1 MTESCTVST
10 DHHAT
15 VAKDS
20 HFREYLA
27 DTGVGAFRSPD
38 TQGGVRVLKR
48 RVVAALGLVGALLTL
63 IGCTSSGGHPTETSD
78 APTSNSSSSP
88 PTTSSPAPSTSS
100 MDPAARE
107 AADRQA
113 VEAAWMHYW
122 STYIA
127 FESKYPQSRWS
138 SVIAGI
144 AVDPIRAQIMRAAR
158 ADRIIGVVGYGY
170 VVPHPYWQTSIDGK
184 PTATMGDCM
193 DQSHYGS
200 MFVKTGRKQSVG
212 VAHDN
217 TRATLV
223 RGADGRWRV
232 KQIEYLLDVKCG

>member
-1 MTESCTVST
+1 
-10 DHHAT
+10 

-63 IGCTSSGGHPTETSD
+63 IGCTSSGGHPAETSD
-78 APTSNSSSSP
+78 APTSNSGSASP
-88 PTTSSPAPSTSS
+88 PTTSSPAPGTSS
-100 MDPAARE
+100 MDPAERE
-107 AADRQA
+107 SADRRA
-113 VEAAWMHYW
+113 VEAAWAHYW
-122 STYIA
+122 SVYET
-127 FESKYPQSRWS
+127 FDTKVPKSRWDQ
-138 SVIAGI
+138 VIAAI
-144 AVDPIRAQIMRAAR
+144 AVDPIRSQILKAAR
-158 ADRIIGVVGYGY
+158 SNLIIGVVGYGY
-170 VVPHPYWQTSIDGK
+170 VVNHPFWQTPINGRS
-184 PTATMGDCM
+184 TAVMGDCM

-200 MFVKTGRKQSVG
+200 MLAKTGQKRTVG

-223 RGADGRWRV
+223 RGADGKWRV
-232 KQIEYLLDVKCG
+232 KQVEYLLNVKCG

>member
-1 MTESCTVST
+1 MTDRCVVDTE
-10 DHHAT
+10 HHASL
-15 VAKDS
+15 AKGQ
-20 HFREYLA
+20 HFRQYVVKAGL
-27 DTGVGAFRSPD
+27 DTLRSPD
-38 TQGGVRVLKR
+38 AQGGVRVLNR

-63 IGCTSSGGHPTETSD
+63 IGCTSSGGHPAETSD
-78 APTSNSSSSP
+78 APTSNSSRSSS
-88 PTTSSPAPSTSS
+88 TTSSPAPTTSS

-107 AADRQA
+107 AADRRA
-113 VEAAWMHYW
+113 VEAAWAHYW
-122 STYIA
+122 SVYIA

-158 ADRIIGVVGYGY
+158 ADRIIGLVGYGY

-200 MFVKTGRKQSVG
+200 MFAKTGRKQSVG

>member
-63 IGCTSSGGHPTETSD
+63 IGCTSSGGHPAETSD
-78 APTSNSSSSP
+78 AVSSNSSSSL
-88 PTTSSPAPSTSS
+88 PTTSTPAPTTSS

-107 AADRQA
+107 AAARQA
-113 VEAAWMHYW
+113 VEAAWAHYW
-122 STYIA
+122 SVSQS
-127 FESKYPQSRWS
+127 FERTVPQANWNAAIS
-138 SVIAGI
+138 AI
-144 AVDPIRAQIMRAAR
+144 AVDPIRAQMLKAAK

-170 VVPHPYWQTSIDGK
+170 VIPHPYWQIPVAGKSI
-184 PTATMGDCM
+184 AVMGDCQ
-193 DQSHYGS
+193 DASHAGS
-200 MFVKTGRKQSVG
+200 MVAKTGQKRTVG
-212 VAHDN
+212 VAHN
-217 TRATLV
+217 NIRATLV
-223 RGADGRWRV
+223 RGDGTWRV
-232 KQIEYLLDVKCG
+232 KQIEFLVDQKCG